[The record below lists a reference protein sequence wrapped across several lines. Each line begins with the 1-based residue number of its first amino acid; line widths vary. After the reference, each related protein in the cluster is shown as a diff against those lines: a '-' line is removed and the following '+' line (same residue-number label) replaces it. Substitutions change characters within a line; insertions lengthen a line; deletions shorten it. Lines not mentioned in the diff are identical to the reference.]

1 MTLSDLLTQAD
12 HIIVEWS
19 GVPAWREPFLTGL
32 VTFAV
37 FVLALGIGAMWLW
50 GKR

>member
-19 GVPAWREPFLTGL
+19 GVSDWRPLFAQGF

-37 FVLALGIGAMWLW
+37 FALALGIGAMWLW